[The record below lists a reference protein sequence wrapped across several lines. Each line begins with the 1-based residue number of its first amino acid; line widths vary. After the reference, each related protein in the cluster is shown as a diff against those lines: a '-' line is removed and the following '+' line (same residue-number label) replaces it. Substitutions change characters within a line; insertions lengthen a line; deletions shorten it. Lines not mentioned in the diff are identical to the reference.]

1 MPTTYKV
8 LGQIDSGTT
17 NPAVIY
23 TVPNSPATQTIV
35 SSIVVANRSSIDIA
49 GFRISINPNGV
60 GVTPEQYIY
69 YDVPIAQNDTFI
81 ATVGITMD
89 SDDTITVEATGPGIA
104 DISFQIFG
112 SEITP

>member
-1 MPTTYKV
+1 MPTTYKI
-8 LGQIDSGTT
+8 LGQVDSGVT

-35 SSIVVANRSSIDIA
+35 SSIVVASRSSTDVA
-49 GFRISINPNGV
+49 GFRVSINPNGV
-60 GVTPEQYIY
+60 GPSLEQYIY

-89 SDDTITVEATGPGIA
+89 SNDTITVEATGVASA
-104 DISFQIFG
+104 DISFQVFG
-112 SEITP
+112 SEIT